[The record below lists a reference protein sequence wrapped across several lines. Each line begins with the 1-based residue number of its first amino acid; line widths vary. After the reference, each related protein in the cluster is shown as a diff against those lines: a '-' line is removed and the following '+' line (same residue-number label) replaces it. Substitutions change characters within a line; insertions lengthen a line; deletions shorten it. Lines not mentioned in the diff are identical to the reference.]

1 MWLIRRLEKLSAA
14 QKKLM
19 TKNLEKNGVPNLIAY
34 IYRRIVVIP
43 LYVQRPAG
51 VTAKRITATSPALTQ
66 IFKFDVFFAITTG
79 RPF

>member
-34 IYRRIVVIP
+34 IF
-43 LYVQRPAG
+43 
-51 VTAKRITATSPALTQ
+51 TDESW
-66 IFKFDVFFAITTG
+66 
-79 RPF
+79 